1 MITRLQSRRASVRAV
16 VGPLLGVAAVSLVV
30 AGCGSGSTAGTSSA
44 PTGAQAG
51 AGVAASGVPAP
62 AASGAAASGA
72 ASGTG
77 STGPGSATA
86 TPSPTA
92 TPVVIPAKVGDCFNY
107 KSIDH
112 FTLDEATK
120 VACSKKHTAT
130 TVYVG
135 SLTDLNAISFEQAGD
150 IDARARKAGGLNKL
164 PATDQS
170 AWAAYAAALAPVSAE
185 CDKAIVKATRAK
197 LPNGVVS
204 SSLFTSDMTGPSQAE
219 WDKGA
224 RWVRCNTVAHLVP
237 DDFNP
242 NTPLIALPV
251 PLKNALTKTTA
262 FRNCWIPLQQ
272 NKKVRSVSCTSKTAG
287 RGAWLT
293 LSDQL
298 ATPKSAWPG
307 QKGAVAAAKQPC
319 LNLTRHFTSTRS
331 ITARWWVWHVAPD
344 GTPKSG
350 GSKATWG
357 TPNSHFGCAMPNW
370 QFGAYH

>member
-1 MITRLQSRRASVRAV
+1 MTILPIASRPALLRRVITPLIGLAV
-16 VGPLLGVAAVSLVV
+16 VSVVV
-30 AGCGSGSTAGTSSA
+30 AGCTSGSTAGSSA
-44 PTGAQAG
+44 GPDGGSSGAGGAG
-51 AGVAASGVPAP
+51 ADAP
-62 AASGAAASGA
+62 GASGAAASGA
-72 ASGTG
+72 AGGTG
-77 STGPGSATA
+77 GTTAGSATL
-86 TPSPTA
+86 TPSPSA
-92 TPVVIPAKVGDCFNY
+92 TPIIIPAKVGDCFNY

-112 FTLDEATK
+112 FTLDEETK
-120 VACSKKHTAT
+120 VACSKKHTAI

-135 SLTDLNAISFEQAGD
+135 NLTDLNAISFEQAGD
-150 IDARARKAGGLNKL
+150 IDSRARKAGGVNKL
-164 PATDQS
+164 PSADQT
-170 AWAAYAAALAPVSAE
+170 AWAAYAAALAPVSE
-185 CDKAIVKATRAK
+185 QCDKAIVKATRAK

-204 SSLFTSDMTGPSQAE
+204 SSLFTSDLTGPTQAE

-224 RWVRCNTVAHLVP
+224 RWVRCNTVAKLVP

-242 NTPLIALPV
+242 VTPLIRLPV
-251 PLKNALTKTTA
+251 PLKSALTKSAA

-293 LSDQL
+293 LSDQI

-319 LNLTRHFTSTRS
+319 INLTRHFTSTKAV
-331 ITARWWVWHVAPD
+331 TARWWVWHMAPD

-357 TPNSHFGCAMPNW
+357 TPNSHIGCAMPNW
-370 QFGAYH
+370 QFGSYR